1 MHSKK
6 QKKSYPRRRKKVA
19 RKVEKKSPNKLKK
32 KSPNKLKKTCP
43 KKCRKFVQND
53 LDFWVKKKSFFCVK
67 IVEPKDLSKRRRL
80 TPSFGGFVHRKVCP
94 TASCLRRQSFFFCTV
109 SRKLICESKNYKFG
123 GFKHAFFVACTA
135 HRAEAG
141 LTHRNAELQRSW
153 K

>member
-32 KSPNKLKKTCP
+32 KSPNKLEKRVP
-43 KKCRKFVQND
+43 KSAENLSKMTSIFGS
-53 LDFWVKKKSFFCVK
+53 KKKVFFVWKLWNRK
-67 IVEPKDLSKRRRL
+67 IFRKGDGWHLPSEVLCTARSAQRRVAC
-80 TPSFGGFVHRKVCP
+80 GGKV
-94 TASCLRRQSFFFCTV
+94 FFFCTV
-109 SRKLICESKNYKFG
+109 SRKLICESKKYKFE

-135 HRAEAG
+135 RRAEAG